1 MHVFGRRHKAGRKAG
16 RQPVMQAG
24 TRRQTGRQAGRQ
36 AGWPNKMLSYLELA
50 SQPAS

>member
-50 SQPAS
+50 SQLAS